1 MKITISGDSGFLGS
15 HFGDLLSSKGRDVNI
30 FDIKKLKKNKIY
42 LLLKKYKLIK
52 NKNLSIFYHQTKD
65 DKNHKSFI
73 DKETNVIFL
82 EKTKNDIYYKKIIK
96 RNDQQYIR
104 TYYRKFKNTP
114 LDDSQRRVNQF
125 KNFIKNKIIM
135 DFGCG
140 TGAFL
145 FKSQKIFKKGIGIEL
160 DPNRI
165 EYSDNKKID
174 FFSNIKKIKDIDF
187 KFDSI
192 FLFHVLEHLIN
203 PDEILRL
210 LKSKLKKNGSLIIE
224 VPHAND
230 LLLKKL
236 KVKSFINFTLW
247 SEHLILHTK
256 QSLKCFLEKAGF
268 KKNKIFFYQRYNLNN
283 HIGWLLYNKPGGHI
297 FFKKKFNKREI
308 DQYNNILIKNEDTD
322 SIYSISKN

>member
-15 HFGDLLSSKGRDVNI
+15 LGDLLSSKGRDVNI
-30 FDIKKLKKNKIY
+30 LDIKKLKRNKIY

-52 NKNLSIFYHQTKD
+52 NKNLSVFYHQTKD
-65 DKNHKSFI
+65 DKNHKSFV

-82 EKTKNDIYYKKIIK
+82 AKTKNDIYYKKIIK

-125 KNFIKNKIIM
+125 TNFIKNKIIL

-247 SEHLILHTK
+247 SEHLVLHTK

-283 HIGWLLYNKPGGHI
+283 HIGWLVHNKPGGHI
-297 FFKKKFNKREI
+297 FFKKKFNKKEI
-308 DQYNNILIKNEDTD
+308 DQYNNFLIKNEDTD